1 MADTETAGASQ
12 PEVASPVPTPGQVT
26 PPAAPPTQEATR
38 TPVSL
43 TDIPEFR
50 EYQSKKDREKAESD
64 RRAAEANAKLNAIQA
79 QLEAI
84 QAEKLRSEMQQLEAL
99 DPAEQAA
106 AYKRR
111 LAERDAQDRIKAE
124 QARIYAQA
132 NAIVSESGLNPA
144 DPRLK
149 AVWDMGATP
158 AAIDALTRLA
168 PQIVKQDSEAEKAA
182 LKAELEALKRAQ
194 PAQAKSE
201 TQKAVVA
208 ALNSA
213 GVTATSSAPSVI
225 APVGAEEATM
235 QALRDK
241 WNRNKG
247 KGIDNPVI
255 TQIEADL
262 RKMGKT
268 SADLFTR

>member
-1 MADTETAGASQ
+1 MADENVGGTGL
-12 PEVASPVPTPGQVT
+12 
-26 PPAAPPTQEATR
+26 PPAAPTSQPGETAPVAPPEPATAKPVDLTQ
-38 TPVSL
+38 L
-43 TDIPEFR
+43 PEFR
-50 EYQSKKDREKAESD
+50 AFQSKADREKAESD

-84 QAEKLRSEMQQLEAL
+84 QAERQRSEMQQLEAL

-111 LAERDAQDRIKAE
+111 LAERDAQDRAKAE

-208 ALNSA
+208 ALDKA

-235 QALRDK
+235 KALRDK
-241 WNRNKG
+241 WTRNKG
-247 KGIDNPVI
+247 KGIDNPAI
-255 TQIEADL
+255 ADVEREL

-268 SADLFTR
+268 SADLFDR

>member
-1 MADTETAGASQ
+1 MADENVGGTGL
-12 PEVASPVPTPGQVT
+12 
-26 PPAAPPTQEATR
+26 PPAAPMSQPGETAPVAPPEPATAKSVDLTQ
-38 TPVSL
+38 L
-43 TDIPEFR
+43 PEFR
-50 EYQSKKDREKAESD
+50 AFQSKTDREKAEAD
-64 RRAAEANAKLNAIQA
+64 RRLAETRAQMNAMQA

-84 QAEKLRSEMQQLEAL
+84 QAERQRSEMAQLEAL

-106 AYKRR
+106 ALKRR
-111 LAERDAQDRIKAE
+111 LAERDAQDRTKAE
-124 QARIYAQA
+124 QARIYSQA

-149 AVWDMGATP
+149 AIWDMGATP
-158 AAIDALTRLA
+158 AAIDALTRMA
-168 PQIVKQDSEAEKAA
+168 PMIVKQDSEAEKAA

-194 PAQAKSE
+194 PEKAKSE

-235 QALRDK
+235 QAMREK

-247 KGIDNPVI
+247 KGVENPVI
-255 TQIEADL
+255 ADIEREL
-262 RKMGKT
+262 RKIGKT
-268 SADLFTR
+268 SADLFRR

>member
-1 MADTETAGASQ
+1 MADETVGGASQ
-12 PEVASPVPTPGQVT
+12 PEVAPTSQPGPAVPVT
-26 PPAAPPTQEATR
+26 PPELATAKPVDLTQ
-38 TPVSL
+38 L
-43 TDIPEFR
+43 PEFR
-50 EYQSKKDREKAESD
+50 AFQSKADREKAESD

-84 QAEKLRSEMQQLEAL
+84 QAERQRSEMQQLEAL

-111 LAERDAQDRIKAE
+111 LAERDAQDRAKAE

-132 NAIVSESGLNPA
+132 NSIVSESGLNPA

-149 AVWDMGATP
+149 AIWDMGATP
-158 AAIDALTRLA
+158 AAIDALTRMA
-168 PQIVKQDSEAEKAA
+168 PMIVKQDAEAEKAA

-194 PAQAKSE
+194 PEQAKSA

-208 ALNSA
+208 ALNQA
-213 GVTATSSAPSVI
+213 GVTATSSAPSAI
-225 APVGAEEATM
+225 APVGAEDATM
-235 QALRDK
+235 KAMREK

-247 KGIDNPVI
+247 KGVDNPVI
-255 TQIEADL
+255 ADIEREL
-262 RKMGKT
+262 RKIGKT
-268 SADLFTR
+268 SADLFSR